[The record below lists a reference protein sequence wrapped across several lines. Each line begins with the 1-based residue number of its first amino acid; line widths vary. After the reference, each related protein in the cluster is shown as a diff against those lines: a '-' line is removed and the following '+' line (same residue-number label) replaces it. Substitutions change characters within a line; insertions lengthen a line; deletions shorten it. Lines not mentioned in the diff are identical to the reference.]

1 MATKTPRRFVLVPLT
16 REKSHHI
23 TVEARLAGRP
33 ARFIV
38 DTGAGGTIVD
48 LSAAA
53 EYKLK
58 LRSRSKKGG
67 GVGSIAMQMN
77 SVAKHDLQLAGVDLS
92 ETKLLTMD
100 LSHVNAG
107 LKKAKVEP
115 VVGVIGADIL
125 WRRHALIDYAKGL
138 MLLSE

>member
-1 MATKTPRRFVLVPLT
+1 MTTKPPRNFVLVPLT

-23 TVEARLAGRP
+23 TVEACLAGRP

-48 LSAAA
+48 VSVAA

-58 LRSRSKKGG
+58 LSSRSKRGG
-67 GVGSIAMQMN
+67 GVGSTEMQMN
-77 SVAKHDLQLAGVDLS
+77 SVAKHDLHLAGIDLS
-92 ETKLLTMD
+92 GTKLLTID

-107 LKKAKVEP
+107 LKKAKVKP

-125 WRRHALIDYAKGL
+125 WRCHALIDYAKGF
-138 MLLSE
+138 MLLGE

>member
-1 MATKTPRRFVLVPLT
+1 M

-23 TVEARLAGRP
+23 TVEARLAGRS

-48 LSAAA
+48 ASAAM

-58 LRSRSKKGG
+58 VRSRRKKGG
-67 GVGSIAMQMN
+67 GVGSSAMQMS
-77 SVAKHDLQLAGVDLS
+77 SVANHGLRLAGVDLS
-92 ETKLLTMD
+92 ATKLLTID

-107 LKKAKVEP
+107 LKKAKVRP
-115 VVGVIGADIL
+115 IVGVIGADIL
-125 WRRHALIDYAKGL
+125 WRRHALIDYGKSL